1 MTTFWTALRKAE
13 FKTDILS
20 SAINMFVCGLFVYSF
35 IYLLLFL
42 DPCEDF

>member
-1 MTTFWTALRKAE
+1 MTTFWTALRKAD

-20 SAINMFVCGLFVYSF
+20 SAINMFVCVLFFFFY
-35 IYLLLFL
+35 YL